1 MIPGCLILVL
11 IFIIWLRYELKKSS
25 HNEDAFWETEAK
37 ANKTRKK
44 PLDSLYYITIPTDS
58 LPFFYD
64 FDKKL
69 DKIQEKILEL
79 SSKKIVNLSGITNT
93 QLKLEY
99 GAANLD
105 TLTEYDENFT
115 ELTRTLYEWATC
127 LRDLDKLDAAITVLE
142 YGITNCHIDTY
153 NHYMLL
159 GKLYVANG
167 QHNKLPELINS
178 ADSLDCL
185 MHDSIIR
192 DLTMLSDY
200 TV

>member
-25 HNEDAFWETEAK
+25 HNEDDFWETEAK

-69 DKIQEKILEL
+69 DKIQGKILEL

-99 GAANLD
+99 GAANLE
-105 TLTEYDENFT
+105 TLSEYDENFT
-115 ELTRTLYEWATC
+115 ELTRTLYEWAIC

-142 YGITNCHIDTY
+142 YGITTCHIDTY

-185 MHDSIIR
+185 MHDSIVR

>member
-1 MIPGCLILVL
+1 MIPGCLVLVL
-11 IFIIWLRYELKKSS
+11 IFIIWLRYELKKNS
-25 HNEDAFWETEAK
+25 HKEDSFWETEAK
-37 ANKTRKK
+37 ANQTRKK
-44 PLDSLYYITIPTDS
+44 SLDSLYYITIPTDS

-105 TLTEYDENFT
+105 TLSEYDENFT
-115 ELTRTLYEWATC
+115 ALTRTLYEWATC
-127 LRDLDKLDAAITVLE
+127 LRDLDKLDAAIKVLE
-142 YGITNCHIDTY
+142 YGITSCHIDTY

-178 ADSLDCL
+178 ANSLNCL
-185 MHDSIIR
+185 MRDSIIR